1 MVTSAQSLINS
12 ETSAECQKPERL
24 SARTGLL
31 PEWETG
37 GGKIVLIGLATR
49 VEGTIV

>member
-1 MVTSAQSLINS
+1 MAANAQSLINS
-12 ETSAECQKPERL
+12 GTSAECQKPERL
-24 SARTGLL
+24 SARIGLL

-49 VEGTIV
+49 VEGTII